1 MKIFAKIVSE
11 RQMKEKTFL
20 VTGYWLFVSG
30 YLLTGINNCSLLV
43 TSNQK
48 PATSNKKPAT
58 SNQLQFQTGH
68 QFIIYFFE
76 KMKRLIGSPV
86 GKIV

>member
-43 TSNQK
+43 TSN
-48 PATSNKKPAT
+48 KKPAT